1 MKAKVSDIKRQQCRL
16 LNQPSNWNIEWK
28 EWLLKP
34 QIVTLVTKVTT
45 RSFLGP
51 EFSSHPEWLQI
62 AAEFTINAFLAAREL
77 RLWPKPLRPIV
88 HWFLSSCRKVRR
100 QSKRARELIGPEVE
114 KRVAKANADP
124 TNNNNSLDIVQWM
137 EQTAK
142 GRQYDMTNVQLM
154 LSVAAIHTTSDFITE
169 ALYDI
174 CAYPE
179 YIEPLRE
186 EMLRVIGDQGWKKTS
201 LQEMKLLDSFLK
213 ESQRLSPASLGK

>member
-1 MKAKVSDIKRQQCRL
+1 
-16 LNQPSNWNIEWK
+16 
-28 EWLLKP
+28 
-34 QIVTLVTKVTT
+34 
-45 RSFLGP
+45 
-51 EFSSHPEWLQI
+51 
-62 AAEFTINAFLAAREL
+62 
-77 RLWPKPLRPIV
+77 
-88 HWFLSSCRKVRR
+88 
-100 QSKRARELIGPEVE
+100 
-114 KRVAKANADP
+114 
-124 TNNNNSLDIVQWM
+124 M